1 MYCSR
6 RLYKGNA
13 YEICL
18 PIADTGITVVRF
30 YTRGDIIIEKE
41 PETTGDS
48 MCFSFTEEDLASL
61 EDGVL
66 RYGYD
71 DFDTNSPYVVVTPGD
86 YSGSTLDDLLE
97 DAYDS
102 GYTAGQADCSGS
114 NCNIQEVKAYNILS
128 SDTRIFRGKAAE
140 ANKFFISQN
149 IAPGPLTAITPDAG
163 YDGIGQVNIG
173 ITRIEI
179 TSVYNSGVTEGFASG
194 YTSGYTAG
202 QEDCSGSTTDADL
215 IANLQGD
222 YYVIPDGTTHLRDYC
237 FERTHFSSITIP
249 DTVISLGD
257 RVFQGLREL
266 KEIAIPDSVT
276 SLGVRCF
283 YSCSGL
289 TSITIGSGLTAIPDY
304 CFYYCESLPSVTIP
318 ANVESIGKN
327 AFYDCHSLTAM
338 TFEGLVPPT
347 INTSDSLGST
357 AYTFP
362 IYVPCQSLEA
372 YKTAF
377 GQYYAPRITCSG
389 SPEPVYSAM
398 PMTFRVI
405 SGGTLS
411 WYNGQESFG
420 NDYSYCELKYR
431 VNGGEWGAIANNNSF
446 DPEHIASSITLSS
459 GDYVEFATDRINYSL
474 VDSSSGTHF
483 KFKASSALRYN
494 VEGNIMSI
502 LYPIGEFETATS
514 YPESYRSN
522 WFAEL
527 FAIENTQ
534 EEGGV
539 VDASRLVLPVTAL
552 TPACYQDMFYQCVH
566 LVAAPALPAT
576 TLASYCYQEM
586 FMGCTSLTSAPELP
600 APVLTDWCYAQMFSN
615 CPSLNFV
622 KCLATD
628 ISVNDCT
635 VDWLKSVPAEGTF
648 EKAPGMTSWPSGD
661 SGIPT
666 GWTVVDAT

>member
-6 RLYKGNA
+6 RLYKGDS
-13 YEICL
+13 YQICL
-18 PIADTGITVVRF
+18 PIADTGVTSVRF
-30 YTRGDIIIEKE
+30 YTSGDMVIEKE
-41 PETTGDS
+41 GEFIDDM
-48 MCFSFTEEDLASL
+48 MCFELTKEELDLL
-61 EDGVL
+61 PDGVL
-66 RYGYD
+66 RYTYD
-71 DFDTNSPYVVVTPGD
+71 GFDSNTEYVVVTPGD

-97 DAYDS
+97 
-102 GYTAGQADCSGS
+102 
-114 NCNIQEVKAYNILS
+114 
-128 SDTRIFRGKAAE
+128 E
-140 ANKFFISQN
+140 AF
-149 IAPGPLTAITPDAG
+149 D
-163 YDGIGQVNIG
+163 
-173 ITRIEI
+173 
-179 TSVYNSGVTEGFASG
+179 
-194 YTSGYTAG
+194 SGYTAG
-202 QEDCSGSTTDADL
+202 QEDCSGCTGNDDL

-222 YYVIPDGTTHLRDYC
+222 YFVIPEGTTRLRDGV
-237 FERTHFSSITIP
+237 FSYARNISAMTIPSSVREIGDAFLKGTGIKSITIP
-249 DTVISLGD
+249 DSVESIGNTCFMDSELQEATLSNSLSTIGP
-257 RVFQGLREL
+257 FAFCNCMSLT
-266 KEIAIPDSVT
+266 AVT
-276 SLGVRCF
+276 LP
-283 YSCSGL
+283 SGL
-289 TSITIGSGLTAIPDY
+289 TSIPTQCFDY
-304 CFYYCESLPSVTIP
+304 ATSLPSIDIPTTVTRIGGRAFYVARNLTGITFP
-318 ANVESIGKN
+318 AALANIESN
-327 AFYDCHSLTAM
+327 AFMECSSLQSM
-338 TFEGLVPPT
+338 TFEGTTPPS
-347 INTSDSLGST
+347 INTGNSLGNIE
-357 AYTFP
+357 YTFP
-362 IYVPCQSLEA
+362 IYVPCQSLED

-431 VNGGEWGAIANNNSF
+431 VNGGEWGTIANNNSS

-474 VDSSSGTHF
+474 VNSTSGIHF

-502 LYPIGEFETATS
+502 VYPIGEFETATS
-514 YPESYRSN
+514 YPESYGTN

-552 TPACYQDMFYQCVH
+552 TPACYQDMFYQCAH
-566 LVAAPALPAT
+566 LVSAPALPAT
-576 TLASYCYQEM
+576 TLAGYCYQEM

-635 VDWLKSVPAEGTF
+635 VDWLNGVPAEGTF